1 MNGNHMTTQSCPT
14 QQPELIPLWQLTA
27 RVPLNAVDA
36 AVDLLEQYG
45 FLGISWLECDNA
57 PASSEI
63 DDNGFPIASEFQI
76 DAYTRDKPD
85 VNFIQGAL
93 ASLTT
98 LLNTADPTVT
108 LSLVDNTDWLSTC
121 YQSLPAR
128 IAGDFYI
135 YGSHITDTP
144 PSMVIPVRVD
154 AATAFGSGE
163 HSTTIGCL
171 TALSNI
177 AETNTD
183 GLSITDT
190 LSILD
195 MGCGSGILSIAA
207 KKRWQN
213 ATVVSVDSDPE
224 SVRVATQN
232 ALNNAV
238 QLTVIESEGFAN
250 PTVTSYAPYDIVL
263 ANILAKPV
271 RALAP
276 HFAATM
282 RVGGIAILSGL
293 LSRHHEEV
301 AAAYNAAG
309 FIAVNTYT
317 IEDWMTLIYKKT

>member
-1 MNGNHMTTQSCPT
+1 MTTQPCST
-14 QQPELIPLWQLTA
+14 RQPELIPLWQLTA
-27 RVPLNAVDA
+27 RVPLTVVDA

-45 FLGISWLECDNA
+45 FLGISWLECDDA
-57 PASSEI
+57 PASTEI

-85 VNFIQGAL
+85 LAFITGTL
-93 ASLTT
+93 HSLTT
-98 LLNTADPTVT
+98 LLDAADPIVT
-108 LSLVDNTDWLSTC
+108 ISLVDNTDWLSTC

-135 YGSHITDTP
+135 YGSHITEAP
-144 PSMVIPVRVD
+144 PSNVIPVRVD

-171 TALSNI
+171 TALSNV
-177 AETNTD
+177 AATNTD
-183 GLSITDT
+183 ALSITSA

-195 MGCGSGILSIAA
+195 MGCGSGILGIAA
-207 KKRWQN
+207 KKRWQQ
-213 ATVVSVDSDPE
+213 ATVVSVDNDPE
-224 SVRVATQN
+224 SVRVAAQN
-232 ALNNAV
+232 ALNNTV

-250 PTVTSYAPYDIVL
+250 PSVATYAPYDIVL

-271 RALAP
+271 CALAP
-276 HFAATM
+276 HFAANL

-301 AAAYNAAG
+301 AAAYDAAG
-309 FIAVNTYT
+309 FIAIDTYT
-317 IEDWMTLIYKKT
+317 IEDWMTLVFKKA